1 MAEETSL
8 TKKFNPTIG
17 KVGLAAQ
24 RRDALAT
31 AASTDITKFPNKLG
45 ILFDDSGS
53 MAYQLDLAKEAT
65 ESFLQA
71 CNKNDTAVALYG
83 FSPQRRYKLTNDM
96 ISVAMLAKEFQADQS
111 TPLYTTLEAMLD
123 KESMTRGV
131 IFSDGAPTD
140 YPNKDT
146 ENMDI
151 IDRYAARKIP
161 IDTIFLG
168 SETAGGAQVLKEI
181 ADRTGG
187 IFMHFTSGSNFAK
200 ALKYLAPGFRG
211 MLMNQEII
219 DKLQKGEKI

>member
-1 MAEETSL
+1 MPEETSL

-24 RRDALAT
+24 RKQALAE

-53 MAYQLDLAKEAT
+53 MSHQMDLAKEAT
-65 ESFLQA
+65 ESFLQS

-96 ISVAMLAKEFQADQS
+96 ISLALLAKEFHADQG
-111 TPLYTTLEAMLD
+111 TPLYTTLEEMLE

-131 IFSDGAPTD
+131 IFSDGEPTD
-140 YPNKDT
+140 HANKDV
-146 ENMDI
+146 ENMDV
-151 IDRYAARKIP
+151 IDRFVNRKIP

-168 SETAGGAQVLKEI
+168 YETANGAKVLKEI

-211 MLMNQEII
+211 MLMNQEIV
-219 DKLQKGEKI
+219 DKLQRGEKI